1 MKKIV
6 IILFALMC
14 SAGAVAQNIAI
25 GERTPKIKNPHRM
38 NGAVAQPAEFTY
50 LGFVHSASIPCTQSL
65 AMLAKV
71 AEQTGAFSMMIFT
84 KEPASAQTAS
94 TLQRYANG
102 RFSEV
107 HTSAKQAFDRFGVNY
122 APFGVI
128 IDKKR
133 RALWFGDPQ
142 SLNKEKIIEILDNYN
157 SICRSRK

>member
-6 IILFALMC
+6 IILLALMC
-14 SAGAVAQNIAI
+14 SAGTMAQNIAI
-25 GERTPKIKNPHRM
+25 GERTPKIKHLHRM
-38 NGAVAQPAEFTY
+38 DGAVAQPADFTY
-50 LGFVHSASIPCTQSL
+50 LGFVHSASIPCTKSL
-65 AMLAKV
+65 EMLAEI

-107 HTSAKQAFDRFGVNY
+107 HTSAELAFSRLGVNY

-142 SLNKEKIIEILDNYN
+142 SLNKTRIIEILDNYHN
-157 SICRSRK
+157 ICRLRK